1 MKLKSLLLTFALTL
15 FAVSGLLAQ
24 DKYEYATVAIR
35 GYNVAVIKATEVNT
49 FPIPK
54 GVDFDKEQIKKV
66 EELNQEGWELFN
78 TTTTAV
84 GSYVSYQFYLR
95 KKKN

>member
-1 MKLKSLLLTFALTL
+1 MKLKSLFLTSLLTLL
-15 FAVSGLLAQ
+15 FIGGVVAQ

-35 GYNVAVIKATEVNT
+35 GYNVTVIKATEVNT